1 MSSPVTIPTPV
12 SPRPPRSLAGPVV
25 LIVLGVVFLMGTMG
39 MLHWSALGRLYA
51 EYWPVLII
59 VWGVIKLVEHQRAR
73 QQGTR
78 TSGIGVGGVFLL
90 LFLICSGLMANEVRK
105 VDWQSLHDQIGID
118 DKDLDGLFGQSF
130 AFTDTLTQA
139 FPAGS
144 SLHLISDRGSINV
157 VSGDAKQVKVE
168 INKKIHADNQQDAN
182 KYDQQTKTKITS
194 SERTITIN
202 ANTEGAGEHGVS
214 ADLTVYAP
222 PGAALMI
229 SSKHGD
235 ITVSGRNSDVEISSQ
250 HGDVTLEDIK
260 GNANL
265 NLERSS
271 LKASNISGDL
281 SIDGRVNDVSATNIQ
296 GSARLTGEFY
306 ESVKM
311 AQIGK
316 AAIFKSGRTD
326 MEFAKLAGTLDLDS
340 GDLRANSVQGPIR
353 LSTRDKDIHLEGVV
367 GDLRLDDRNGAIE
380 ILVRKTGN
388 VQVDNKNGD
397 IQLTLPSQASFRVD
411 ARATNGEI
419 QSDFGELK
427 VNNGENEAT
436 ATGAVGNGTAVLKLN
451 NEHGTIEIRK
461 GSIESAEPSP
471 PARKLSEPPSSP
483 EPTEN

>member
-1 MSSPVTIPTPV
+1 MSSPVTV
-12 SPRPPRSLAGPVV
+12 QAPRAPRSLAGPVV
-25 LIVLGVVFLMGTMG
+25 LIVIGIVFLLGTMG
-39 MLHWSALGRLYA
+39 TLHWMTLGRLYA
-51 EYWPVLII
+51 QYWPLLII
-59 VWGVIKLVEHQRAR
+59 VWGVIKLVEQQRAR
-73 QQGTR
+73 QEGTR
-78 TSGIGVGGVFLL
+78 SSGIGVGGVFLL
-90 LFLICSGLMANEVRK
+90 LFLIGSGLMANEFRK
-105 VDWQSLHDQIGID
+105 VDWQSLQSEIGID

-130 AFTDTLTQA
+130 TYTDTMTQA

-144 SLHLISDRGSINV
+144 NLHIISDRGSINV
-157 VSGDAKQVKVE
+157 VSGDANQVKVE
-168 INKKIHADNQQDAN
+168 ISKKLHADNQQDAD
-182 KYDQQTKTKITS
+182 KYDHETKTKITS
-194 SERTITIN
+194 SEKTVTIN

-214 ADLTVYAP
+214 SDLIVYAP
-222 PGAALMI
+222 ASAALMI

-235 ITVSGRNSDVEISSQ
+235 IAVSGRNSDVEISSQ

-265 NLERSS
+265 NLQRSS

-281 SIDGRVNDVSATNIQ
+281 SVDGRVNDVSATNIQ
-296 GSARLTGEFY
+296 GAARLTGEFY

-316 AAIFKSGRTD
+316 AAVFKSGRTD

-340 GDLRANSVQGPIR
+340 GDLRANSVHGPVR
-353 LSTRDKDIHLEGVV
+353 LSTRDKDVHLEGVA

-380 ILVRKTGN
+380 IVVRKTGN
-388 VQVDNKNGD
+388 VQIDNKNGD

-411 ARATNGEI
+411 ARAVNGEI

-461 GSIESAEPSP
+461 GSMEAAEQSP
-471 PARKLSEPPSSP
+471 PSRKLPEPPSSP